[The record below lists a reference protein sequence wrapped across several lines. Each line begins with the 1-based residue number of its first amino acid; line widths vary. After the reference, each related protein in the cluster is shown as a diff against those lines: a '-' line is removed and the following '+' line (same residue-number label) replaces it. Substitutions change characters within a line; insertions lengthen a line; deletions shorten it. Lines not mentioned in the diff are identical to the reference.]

1 MGIVDIV
8 SLALLHPQELRALVT
23 YKVWRDPLNDIKT
36 NPDSGWERES
46 MQRCWKL
53 LDLTSRSFSA
63 VIKELNGELSRV
75 ICLFYLPLRGLDT
88 IEDDMTIDP
97 QRKISLL
104 LDFYKRLEQPG
115 WTFSESGPN
124 EKDRQLLIEFDTVI
138 EEFNRLGAGYKTV
151 ISDITAKM
159 GAGMASYIEA
169 SSKEPL
175 KVDKWQDYDLYCHF
189 VAGIVGEGL
198 SRLFAESGIERP
210 WLGDQLTLS
219 NHMGLFLQKTNIIRD
234 YAEDCAEG
242 RFFWPRECW
251 AQPGADFDSQAE
263 VAQKGIVE
271 TSPGSGK
278 FKAVAGPEGKRAMFV
293 LNSML
298 LDAIRHATRALDYL
312 SLLRDQSVFNFCAI
326 PQVMAI
332 ATLNLM
338 LNNPN
343 VLKRNVK
350 IRKSQAV
357 QLIIRAVNPRDVSY
371 QFLTFAREMRTKLD
385 PSDPNFLKWSVELGK
400 IEVWCETYYPSFIS
414 PGSEVREGDVRQAA
428 LTKYTNQRQNTAR
441 AKAMALGLLQAPKT
455 GELDPRRAAMTQS
468 EREEE
473 DKREQ
478 KEMIKFFVIIMIFIC
493 LVMGVIALASW
504 IIAWYV
510 FQEGQDPFTL
520 WLGEKYTE
528 FIGGHASITDQEP
541 SLLSWQGLQSL
552 RKKIEL

>member
-1 MGIVDIV
+1 
-8 SLALLHPQELRALVT
+8 
-23 YKVWRDPLNDIKT
+23 
-36 NPDSGWERES
+36 
-46 MQRCWKL
+46 
-53 LDLTSRSFSA
+53 
-63 VIKELNGELSRV
+63 
-75 ICLFYLPLRGLDT
+75 
-88 IEDDMTIDP
+88 
-97 QRKISLL
+97 
-104 LDFYKRLEQPG
+104 
-115 WTFSESGPN
+115 
-124 EKDRQLLIEFDTVI
+124 
-138 EEFNRLGAGYKTV
+138 
-151 ISDITAKM
+151 M

-169 SSKEPL
+169 SAKEPL
-175 KVDKWQDYDLYCHF
+175 KVEKWQDYDLYCHF

-251 AQPGADFDSQAE
+251 AQPGADFDSQGE

-278 FKAVAGPEGKRAMFV
+278 FKAIEGPEGKRAMFV
-293 LNSML
+293 LNTML

-371 QFLTFAREMRTKLD
+371 QFLTFAREMRSKLE

-400 IEVWCETYYPSFIS
+400 IEVWCETYYPSFVS
-414 PGSEVREGDVRQAA
+414 PGTEVREGDVRQAA
-428 LTKYTNQRQNTAR
+428 LVKYTNQRQNTAR

-455 GELDPRRAAMTQS
+455 GELDPRRARMTQS

-478 KEMIKFFVIIMIFIC
+478 KEMIKFFVIIMVFIC

-520 WLGEKYTE
+520 WLGQKYTE
-528 FIGGHASITDQEP
+528 IVGGHSSIVTQKP
-541 SLLSWQGLQSL
+541 SLLSWEGIQSL

>member
-1 MGIVDIV
+1 MGIVDII

-36 NPDSGWERES
+36 NPASGWERES

-104 LDFYKRLEQPG
+104 RQFYKRLEEPG
-115 WTFSESGPN
+115 WTFTESGPN
-124 EKDRQLLIEFDTVI
+124 EKDRQLLVEFDTVI
-138 EEFNRLGAGYKTV
+138 EEYNRLGSGYKNV

-169 SSKEPL
+169 SAKESL
-175 KVDKWQDYDLYCHF
+175 KVDRWQDYDLYCHF

-198 SRLFAESGIERP
+198 SRLFAESAIERP

-251 AQPGADFDSQAE
+251 AQPGAEFDSQAE
-263 VAQKGIVE
+263 VAKKGIVE

-278 FKAVAGPEGKRAMFV
+278 FKAAEGPEGKRAMFV

-343 VLKRNVK
+343 VLKKNVK

-371 QFLTFAREMRTKLD
+371 QFLTFAREMRSKLD
-385 PSDPNFLKWSVELGK
+385 PADPNFLKWSVELGK

-414 PGSEVREGDVRQAA
+414 PGSESREGDVRQAA
-428 LTKYTNQRQNTAR
+428 LTKYTNQRQNAAR
-441 AKAMALGLLQAPKT
+441 AKAMALGIIQPPKT

-504 IIAWYV
+504 IVAWYV

-520 WLGEKYTE
+520 WLGQKYAE
-528 FIGGHASITDQEP
+528 VVGRHFSVRPEP
-541 SLLSWQGLQSL
+541 SLFSWQGLQSI